1 MSTPDEGSR
10 PDAAET
16 AEPAESAEAAGPVAP
31 DASDLAQASEQG
43 QEDDPSGV
51 ESVQEVRQEA
61 LLLERA
67 LGGWRG
73 IIDSGLPT
81 VVFIV
86 AYLVTGSELA
96 PSLIAAIAAGG
107 VVVAWRLI
115 RRQPLQ
121 QVLAGFVGLL
131 IAAWFSSRTGRAE
144 DVFVPGLL
152 LNIAYGSA
160 FLISILVRW
169 PLLGIAMGY
178 LTGEGTSW
186 RRDPQLRRVYA
197 AASWIWVGVFA
208 LRLIVQVPLY
218 LMGAVA
224 PLGIVKIVLGWPLYL
239 AGAYATYRVLAP
251 VYRAKRGER

>member
-1 MSTPDEGSR
+1 MTTPGGDPGAGSTGEDEVPSSLEGQAR
-10 PDAAET
+10 PDAGAASAGGVAPGAPT
-16 AEPAESAEAAGPVAP
+16 GLESAG
-31 DASDLAQASEQG
+31 
-43 QEDDPSGV
+43 
-51 ESVQEVRQEA
+51 EVRQEA

-86 AYLVTGSELA
+86 AYLVTGNQLA

-107 VVVAWRLI
+107 VVVVWRLI

-121 QVLAGFVGLL
+121 QVLAGFIGLL

-152 LNIAYGSA
+152 LNVAYGAA
-160 FLISILVRW
+160 FLVSILIRW

-186 RRDPQLRRVYA
+186 RRDTQLRRVYA
-197 AASWIWVGVFA
+197 AASWIWVGVFS
-208 LRLIVQVPLY
+208 LRLVVQVPLY
-218 LMGAVA
+218 LAGAVA
-224 PLGIVKIVLGWPLYL
+224 PLGVVKIVLGWPLYL

>member
-1 MSTPDEGSR
+1 MSDARRDEDHEAG
-10 PDAAET
+10 PPVPAADES
-16 AEPAESAEAAGPVAP
+16 ADGVESAE
-31 DASDLAQASEQG
+31 D
-43 QEDDPSGV
+43 
-51 ESVQEVRQEA
+51 VRQEA

-81 VVFIV
+81 VVFVI
-86 AYLVTGSELA
+86 AYLVTGSDLR
-96 PSLIAAIAAGG
+96 PSLIAAVGAG
-107 VVVAWRLI
+107 VVIVVWRLA

-144 DVFVPGLL
+144 DVFLPGML
-152 LNIAYGSA
+152 LNIGYGAA

-186 RRDPQLRRVYA
+186 RGDPDLRQVYA
-197 AASWIWVGVFA
+197 AASWIWVGVFG
-208 LRLIVQVPLY
+208 LRLVVQVPLY
-218 LMGAVA
+218 LAGAVA
-224 PLGIVKIVLGWPLYL
+224 PLGVAKVILGWPLYL

-251 VYRAKRGER
+251 VYRARRARNS

>member
-1 MSTPDEGSR
+1 MSENPAGDSR
-10 PDAAET
+10 PDAH
-16 AEPAESAEAAGPVAP
+16 GDD
-31 DASDLAQASEQG
+31 DAHG
-43 QEDDPSGV
+43 EDDADGV
-51 ESVQEVRQEA
+51 ESVEEVRQEA

-81 VVFIV
+81 VVFVI
-86 AYLVTGSELA
+86 AYLVTGSELRT
-96 PSLIAAIAAGG
+96 SLIAAVGAG
-107 VVVAWRLI
+107 VVIVVWRLI

-121 QVLAGFVGLL
+121 QVIAGFVGLL

-144 DVFVPGLL
+144 DVFVPGML
-152 LNIAYGSA
+152 LNIGYGAA

-186 RRDPQLRRVYA
+186 RAEPDLRRVYA
-197 AASWIWVGVFA
+197 AASWIWVGVFG
-208 LRLIVQVPLY
+208 LRLLVQVPLY
-218 LMGAVA
+218 LAGAVA
-224 PLGIVKIVLGWPLYL
+224 PLGVAKVVLGWPLYL

-251 VYRAKRGER
+251 VYRARRARVQGGSD

>member
-1 MSTPDEGSR
+1 MSEGKQPMGGDPDSEDLHDGE
-10 PDAAET
+10 PDLQI
-16 AEPAESAEAAGPVAP
+16 ES
-31 DASDLAQASEQG
+31 SE
-43 QEDDPSGV
+43 D
-51 ESVQEVRQEA
+51 VRQEA

-81 VVFIV
+81 VVFVI
-86 AYLVTGSELA
+86 AYVVTGSELR
-96 PSLIAAIAAGG
+96 PSLIAAIGAGVL
-107 VVVAWRLI
+107 VVFWRLV

-121 QVLAGFVGLL
+121 QVAAGFIGLL

-152 LNIAYGSA
+152 LNIGYGAA
-160 FLISILVRW
+160 FLVSILVRW

-186 RRDPQLRRVYA
+186 RRDPALRRVYA

-208 LRLIVQVPLY
+208 LRIAVQVPLY
-218 LMGAVA
+218 LAGAVA
-224 PLGIVKIVLGWPLYL
+224 PLGIAKVVLGWPLYL

-251 VYRAKRGER
+251 VYRAKRAQA

>member
-1 MSTPDEGSR
+1 MSENPLGDSR
-10 PDAAET
+10 PDAHGDDDAHGED
-16 AEPAESAEAAGPVAP
+16 AA
-31 DASDLAQASEQG
+31 D
-43 QEDDPSGV
+43 GV
-51 ESVQEVRQEA
+51 ESVEEVRQEA

-81 VVFIV
+81 VVFVI
-86 AYLVTGSELA
+86 AYLVTGSELRT
-96 PSLIAAIAAGG
+96 SLIAAVGAG
-107 VVVAWRLI
+107 VVIVVWRLI

-121 QVLAGFVGLL
+121 QVIAGFVGLL

-144 DVFVPGLL
+144 DVFVPGML
-152 LNIAYGSA
+152 LNIGYGAA

-186 RRDPQLRRVYA
+186 RAEPDLRRVYA
-197 AASWIWVGVFA
+197 AASWIWVGVFG
-208 LRLIVQVPLY
+208 LRLLVQVPLY
-218 LMGAVA
+218 LAGAVA
-224 PLGIVKIVLGWPLYL
+224 PLGVAKVVLGWPLYL

-251 VYRAKRGER
+251 VYRARRARVQGGSD

>member
-1 MSTPDEGSR
+1 MTTPGDDQGTRPAGEEGSS
-10 PDAAET
+10 
-16 AEPAESAEAAGPVAP
+16 SAERDEPEEHEP
-31 DASDLAQASEQG
+31 EQH
-43 QEDDPSGV
+43 EPEGV
-51 ESVQEVRQEA
+51 ESVEEVRQEA

-81 VVFIV
+81 LVFIV

-96 PSLIAAIAAGG
+96 PSLIAAIIAGL
-107 VVVAWRLI
+107 VVVAWRLV

-121 QVLAGFVGLL
+121 QVLVGFMGLL
-131 IAAWFSSRTGRAE
+131 IATWFASRTGRAE

-152 LNIAYGSA
+152 LNVGYGAA
-160 FLISILVRW
+160 FLVSILVRW

-178 LTGEGTSW
+178 LTGERTSW
-186 RRDPQLRRVYA
+186 RSDPQLRRVYA

-208 LRLIVQVPLY
+208 LRLAVQVPLY
-218 LMGAVA
+218 LAGAVA
-224 PLGIVKIVLGWPLYL
+224 PLGVVKILLGWPLYL

-251 VYRAKRGER
+251 VYRAKRLRK

>member
-1 MSTPDEGSR
+1 MNDGREG
-10 PDAAET
+10 DDT
-16 AEPAESAEAAGPVAP
+16 AEEQPEPLAEADGVESAE
-31 DASDLAQASEQG
+31 D
-43 QEDDPSGV
+43 
-51 ESVQEVRQEA
+51 VRQEA

-81 VVFIV
+81 VVFVV
-86 AYLVTGSELA
+86 AYLVTGNDLRT
-96 PSLIAAIAAGG
+96 SLIAAVGAG
-107 VVVAWRLI
+107 VVIVVWRLL

-144 DVFVPGLL
+144 DVFLPGML
-152 LNIAYGSA
+152 LNIGYGAA

-186 RRDPQLRRVYA
+186 RAEPDLRRVYA
-197 AASWIWVGVFA
+197 AASWIWVGVFG
-208 LRLIVQVPLY
+208 LRLVVQVPLY
-218 LMGAVA
+218 LAGAVA
-224 PLGIVKIVLGWPLYL
+224 PLGVAKVILGWPLYL

-251 VYRAKRGER
+251 VYRARRARNT

>member
-1 MSTPDEGSR
+1 MAEEPESEDQGPDGPDSEFEST
-10 PDAAET
+10 
-16 AEPAESAEAAGPVAP
+16 
-31 DASDLAQASEQG
+31 
-43 QEDDPSGV
+43 EDV
-51 ESVQEVRQEA
+51 KQEA

-81 VVFIV
+81 VVFVI
-86 AYLVTGSELA
+86 AYVVTGSELR
-96 PSLIAAIAAGG
+96 PSLIAAIGAGVI
-107 VVVAWRLI
+107 VVIWRLV

-121 QVLAGFVGLL
+121 QVAAGFIGLL

-152 LNIAYGSA
+152 LNIGYGAA
-160 FLISILVRW
+160 FLVSILVRW

-186 RRDPQLRRVYA
+186 RRDPALRRVYA

-208 LRLIVQVPLY
+208 LRIAVQVPLY
-218 LMGAVA
+218 LAGAVA
-224 PLGIVKIVLGWPLYL
+224 PLGIAKVVLGWPLYL

-251 VYRAKRGER
+251 VYRAKRAQA

>member
-1 MSTPDEGSR
+1 MTHGAPQEDPDVDPARVDDEIED
-10 PDAAET
+10 PDGV
-16 AEPAESAEAAGPVAP
+16 ESAE
-31 DASDLAQASEQG
+31 D
-43 QEDDPSGV
+43 
-51 ESVQEVRQEA
+51 VRQEA

-81 VVFIV
+81 VVFVV
-86 AYLVTGSELA
+86 AYLVTGNELRT
-96 PSLIAAIAAGG
+96 SLIAAVGAG
-107 VVVAWRLI
+107 VVIVIWRLI

-121 QVLAGFVGLL
+121 QVIAGFVGLL

-144 DVFVPGLL
+144 DVFLPGML
-152 LNIAYGSA
+152 LNIGYGAA

-186 RRDPQLRRVYA
+186 RSDPDLRRVYA
-197 AASWIWVGVFA
+197 AASWIWVGVFG
-208 LRLIVQVPLY
+208 LRLVVQVPLY
-218 LMGAVA
+218 LAGAVA
-224 PLGIVKIVLGWPLYL
+224 PLGVAKVVLGWPLYL

-251 VYRAKRGER
+251 VYRARRASNS

>member
-1 MSTPDEGSR
+1 MTQRTSGQDPDEGAR
-10 PDAAET
+10 REGDPGED
-16 AEPAESAEAAGPVAP
+16 AEPATEFETAA
-31 DASDLAQASEQG
+31 
-43 QEDDPSGV
+43 
-51 ESVQEVRQEA
+51 EVRQEA

-86 AYLVTGSELA
+86 AYLVTGNDLRT
-96 PSLIAAIAAGG
+96 SLIAAIAAGLL
-107 VVVAWRLI
+107 VVGWRLV

-121 QVLAGFVGLL
+121 QVLAGFIGLL

-152 LNIAYGSA
+152 LNVGYGSA
-160 FLISILVRW
+160 FLISIIVRW

-186 RRDPQLRRVYA
+186 RRDPQLRTVYS
-197 AASWIWVGVFA
+197 AASWIWVGVFG
-208 LRLIVQVPLY
+208 LRIAVQVPLY
-218 LMGAVA
+218 LAGAVA
-224 PLGIVKIVLGWPLYL
+224 PLGIAKIVLGWPLYL

-251 VYRAKRGER
+251 VYRAKRAQR

>member
-1 MSTPDEGSR
+1 MSDGSTDEQPEVEAPVPSAD
-10 PDAAET
+10 DAA
-16 AEPAESAEAAGPVAP
+16 
-31 DASDLAQASEQG
+31 D
-43 QEDDPSGV
+43 GV
-51 ESVQEVRQEA
+51 ESVEDVRQEA

-81 VVFIV
+81 VVFVI
-86 AYLVTGSELA
+86 AYLVSGSDLRA
-96 PSLIAAIAAGG
+96 SLIAAVGAG
-107 VVVAWRLI
+107 VVIVVWRLV

-121 QVLAGFVGLL
+121 QVLAGFIGLL

-144 DVFVPGLL
+144 DVFLPGML
-152 LNIAYGSA
+152 LNIGYGAA

-186 RRDPQLRRVYA
+186 RGEPDLRRVYA
-197 AASWIWVGVFA
+197 AASWIWVGVFG
-208 LRLIVQVPLY
+208 LRLVVQVPLY
-218 LMGAVA
+218 LAGAVA
-224 PLGIVKIVLGWPLYL
+224 PLGVAKVILGWPLYL

-251 VYRAKRGER
+251 VYRARRARNS